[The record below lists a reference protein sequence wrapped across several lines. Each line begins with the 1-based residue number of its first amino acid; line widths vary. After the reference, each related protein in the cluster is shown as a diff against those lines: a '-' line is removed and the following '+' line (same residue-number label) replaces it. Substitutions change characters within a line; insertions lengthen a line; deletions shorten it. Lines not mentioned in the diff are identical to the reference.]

1 MADTISL
8 KVVTPVRLV
17 LEEQVDEL
25 TAPGPLGQLGILPDH
40 AALMTT
46 LETGQLSYRKS
57 GATAVVTVAGGYA
70 EVLDNVVTVLAN
82 AAEFPHEI
90 DTARAEE
97 ARARAEEA
105 RARAERT
112 LEASDG
118 VDEDALAAAR
128 AALQRAVVRLDTA
141 GRR

>member
-1 MADTISL
+1 MADSISL

-97 ARARAEEA
+97 ARAK
-105 RARAERT
+105 AERT

-118 VDEDALAAAR
+118 VDENELAAAR

>member
-1 MADTISL
+1 MADSISL
-8 KVVTPVRLV
+8 KVVTPIRLV

-97 ARARAEEA
+97 ARARAE
-105 RARAERT
+105 RT
-112 LEASDG
+112 LDASDG

-141 GRR
+141 DRR

>member
-1 MADTISL
+1 MAGNISL
-8 KVVTPVRLV
+8 RVVTPVRLV

-46 LETGQLSYRKS
+46 LDIGQLSYKQS
-57 GATAVVTVAGGYA
+57 GATSVVTLAGGYA

-90 DTARAEE
+90 DRDRAEN
-97 ARARAEEA
+97 ARARAEHSLGE
-105 RARAERT
+105 
-112 LEASDG
+112 SDHF
-118 VDEDALAAAR
+118 DEEDLVAAR
-128 AALQRAVVRLDTA
+128 AALQRALVRLETA
-141 GRR
+141 GYR

>member
-17 LEEQVDEL
+17 LEEQVEEL

-46 LETGQLSYRKS
+46 LEVGQLGYRKS
-57 GATAVVTVAGGYA
+57 GAAAVVTVTGGYA

-90 DTARAEE
+90 DTARAED
-97 ARARAEEA
+97 AK
-105 RARAERT
+105 ARAERALGEGGQT
-112 LEASDG
+112 
-118 VDEDALAAAR
+118 DEDRLAAAR
-128 AALQRAVVRLDTA
+128 AALQRAVLRLDTA

>member
-1 MADTISL
+1 MADSISL

-46 LETGQLSYRKS
+46 LEIGQLGYRKS
-57 GATAVVTVAGGYA
+57 GAAAVVTVTGGYA

-90 DTARAEE
+90 DTTRAED
-97 ARARAEEA
+97 AK
-105 RARAERT
+105 ARAERA
-112 LEASDG
+112 LDEGGQA
-118 VDEDALAAAR
+118 DEDRLAAAR
-128 AALQRAVVRLDTA
+128 AALQRAVLRLEAA

>member
-1 MADTISL
+1 MADNISL

-46 LETGQLSYRKS
+46 LEIGQLSYRKS

-97 ARARAEEA
+97 ARS
-105 RARAERT
+105 RAERI
-112 LEASDG
+112 LDAGDG
-118 VDEDALAAAR
+118 VDEDGLAAAR
-128 AALQRAVVRLDTA
+128 SALQRAVVRIETS

>member
-46 LETGQLSYRKS
+46 LEIGQLGYRKS
-57 GATAVVTVAGGYA
+57 GAAAVVTVTGGYA

-90 DTARAEE
+90 DTARAEDAK
-97 ARARAEEA
+97 ARAA
-105 RARAERT
+105 RALDEGGQA
-112 LEASDG
+112 
-118 VDEDALAAAR
+118 DEDRLAAAR
-128 AALQRAVVRLDTA
+128 AALQRAVLRLETA

>member
-1 MADTISL
+1 MADKISL
-8 KVVTPVRLV
+8 RVVTPSRLV

-46 LETGQLSYRKS
+46 LDIGQLSYKQS
-57 GATAVVTVAGGYA
+57 GSTSVIALTGGYA

-90 DTARAEE
+90 DTDRAED
-97 ARARAEEA
+97 ARSK
-105 RARAERT
+105 AERT
-112 LEASDG
+112 LIQSHRHSEEEVAQ
-118 VDEDALAAAR
+118 AR
-128 AALQRAVVRLDTA
+128 ASLRRALVRLETA
-141 GRR
+141 GRL

>member
-1 MADTISL
+1 MAESISL
-8 KVVTPVRLV
+8 RVVTPARLV

-46 LETGQLSYRKS
+46 LEIGQLSYKAS
-57 GATAVVTVAGGYA
+57 GGASVLTLTGGYA

-90 DTARAEE
+90 DTARAED
-97 ARARAEEA
+97 ARN
-105 RARAERT
+105 RAERV
-112 LEASDG
+112 LEERDSSD
-118 VDEDALAAAR
+118 DQALVAAE
-128 AALQRAVVRLDTA
+128 AALKRALLRLETA
-141 GRR
+141 GWR

>member
-1 MADTISL
+1 MAGNISL
-8 KVVTPVRLV
+8 RVVTPVRLV

-46 LETGQLSYRKS
+46 LDIGQLSYKQS
-57 GATAVVTVAGGYA
+57 GATSVVTLAGGYA

-90 DTARAEE
+90 DTDRAEN
-97 ARARAEEA
+97 A
-105 RARAERT
+105 RARAERS
-112 LEASDG
+112 LGESDHF
-118 VDEDALAAAR
+118 DEEDLVAAR
-128 AALQRAVVRLDTA
+128 AALQRALVRLETS
-141 GRR
+141 GYR

>member
-57 GATAVVTVAGGYA
+57 GATAVVTVAGGYT

-97 ARARAEEA
+97 ARARAE
-105 RARAERT
+105 RT

-118 VDEDALAAAR
+118 VDENELAAAR
-128 AALQRAVVRLDTA
+128 AALQRAVIRLDTA

>member
-1 MADTISL
+1 MAGDISL
-8 KVVTPVRLV
+8 RVVTPVRLV

-46 LETGQLSYRKS
+46 LDIGQLSYKKS
-57 GATAVVTVAGGYA
+57 GATSFITLTGGYA
-70 EVLDNVVTVLAN
+70 EVLDNVVTVLAD

-90 DTARAEE
+90 DPARAEN
-97 ARARAEEA
+97 A

-112 LEASDG
+112 LGDSAH
-118 VDEDALAAAR
+118 VDEEALVAAR
-128 AALQRAVVRLDTA
+128 AALQRALVRLETA
-141 GRR
+141 GYR

>member
-1 MADTISL
+1 MADRISL

-46 LETGQLSYRKS
+46 LEIGQLGYRKS
-57 GATAVVTVAGGYA
+57 GAAAVVTVTGGYA

-90 DTARAEE
+90 DTARAED
-97 ARARAEEA
+97 A
-105 RARAERT
+105 RARAERA
-112 LEASDG
+112 LGEG
-118 VDEDALAAAR
+118 GQGDEDGLAAAR
-128 AALQRAVVRLDTA
+128 AALQRAVLRLDTA

>member
-1 MADTISL
+1 MADSISL

-90 DTARAEE
+90 DTARAED
-97 ARARAEEA
+97 A

-118 VDEDALAAAR
+118 LDEDALAAAR

>member
-1 MADTISL
+1 MADSISL
-8 KVVTPVRLV
+8 RVVTPVRLV

-46 LETGQLSYRKS
+46 LDIGQLSYRKS
-57 GATAVVTVAGGYA
+57 GTNSVITLAGGYA
-70 EVLDNVVTVLAN
+70 EVLDNVVTVLAD

-90 DTARAEE
+90 DTARAEN
-97 ARARAEEA
+97 A

-112 LEASDG
+112 LEESDRAD
-118 VDEDALAAAR
+118 DEAMVAAE
-128 AALQRAVVRLDTA
+128 AALKRALLRLETA
-141 GRR
+141 G

>member
-1 MADTISL
+1 MADSISL
-8 KVVTPVRLV
+8 KVVTPIRLV

-57 GATAVVTVAGGYA
+57 GANAVVTVAGGYA

-90 DTARAEE
+90 DTV
-97 ARARAEEA
+97 RAEEA

-118 VDEDALAAAR
+118 VDEDELAAAR

>member
-97 ARARAEEA
+97 ARAK
-105 RARAERT
+105 AERT

-118 VDEDALAAAR
+118 VDENELAAAS

>member
-1 MADTISL
+1 MAGSISL
-8 KVVTPVRLV
+8 RVVTPVRLV

-46 LETGQLSYRKS
+46 LDIGQLSYRQS
-57 GATAVVTVAGGYA
+57 GGRSVITLTGGYA

-82 AAEFPHEI
+82 AAEFPAEI
-90 DTARAEE
+90 DAARAET
-97 ARARAEEA
+97 A

-112 LEASDG
+112 LEDRDNA
-118 VDEDALAAAR
+118 DEETLAAAE
-128 AALQRAVVRLDTA
+128 AALERALLRLETA
-141 GRR
+141 GQR